1 MNEQD
6 QLHQKILEL
15 TRKLDSIKI
24 DKILERASAV
34 VIDYG
39 SDKVT
44 AEIGAVKA
52 QLSNMRSADLL
63 MLYRRP
69 FFESLR
75 TPYARAIVAAA
86 CLQLADERKSKTNP
100 IWQEMV
106 DLAGDLNDQGDDD
119 EE

>member
-15 TRKLDSIKI
+15 TEKLDSMKI

-44 AEIGAVKA
+44 TEINAVKV
-52 QLSNMRSADLL
+52 QLAEMRSADLL
-63 MLYRRP
+63 ALYRRP

-86 CLQLADERKSKTNP
+86 CLQLAAERKSKTNP

-106 DLAGDLNDQGDDD
+106 DLAGDLNVQGDDD
-119 EE
+119 E